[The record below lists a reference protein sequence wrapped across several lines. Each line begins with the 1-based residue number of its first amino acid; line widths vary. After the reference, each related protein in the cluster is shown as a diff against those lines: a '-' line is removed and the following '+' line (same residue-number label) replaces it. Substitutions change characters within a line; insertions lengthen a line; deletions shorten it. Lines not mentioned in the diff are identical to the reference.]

1 MTDLDDDADDM
12 FDYQPVKILNVPAFC
27 EVLLDLFAE
36 TFSVTKD
43 GQEMPLFKRQNLC
56 TTVAEVA
63 QLLREFTGGSFVIT
77 VRQADELIRTKL
89 LSYEL
94 DSLCCRLA
102 ADGVLDVSWDDSTGQ
117 PVFRLS
123 AEGEALAKEEG
134 FKE

>member
-1 MTDLDDDADDM
+1 MADLDDDADDM
-12 FDYQPVKILNVPAFC
+12 AFTQPVKILNVPAFC
-27 EVLLDLFAE
+27 DVLLDLFVDM
-36 TFSVTKD
+36 FSVDKN

-56 TTVAEVA
+56 TTVAEVE
-63 QLLREFTGGSFVIT
+63 QLLREYTNASFVIT
-77 VRQADELIRTKL
+77 PQQVDELIRTKL

-94 DSLCCRLA
+94 DSLCCKLA

-123 AEGEALAKEEG
+123 AEVAALAKEEG